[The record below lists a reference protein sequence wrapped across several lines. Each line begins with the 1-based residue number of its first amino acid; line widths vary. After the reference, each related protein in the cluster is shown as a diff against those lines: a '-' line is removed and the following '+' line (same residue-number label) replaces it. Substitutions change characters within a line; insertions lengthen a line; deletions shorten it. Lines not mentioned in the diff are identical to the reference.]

1 MEKKELGARLRE
13 IRIRTGIRQEDF
25 AAGIGVSRSAIVFYE
40 KGERTPDAVT
50 LIRIA
55 DYLGVSLDYVVGR
68 SDRSDNTCADFLSP
82 PALEAMRNDQDAALV
97 ADVLLSSKYAPELLS
112 VMAYMRNNSI
122 NAIEAGEAD
131 DEDSLYQE
139 IQERLESRALKLIR
153 RIFCAKSLEDQPII
167 RDGVSGYSSIRRAY
181 EQALGFAPG
190 SIAIAKGKE
199 E

>member
-1 MEKKELGARLRE
+1 MDKTELGARLRE
-13 IRIRTGIRQEDF
+13 IRMRAGIRQEDF

-50 LIRIA
+50 LLRIA

-68 SDRSDNTCADFLSP
+68 SDRPDNTRAEFLSP
-82 PALEAMRNDQDAALV
+82 PALEAMRINQKAALV
-97 ADVLLSSKYAPELLS
+97 ADVLLSSQYAPELLS
-112 VMAYMRNNSI
+112 VMAYLRNNSL
-122 NAIEAGEAD
+122 NAIEAGELD

-167 RDGVSGYSSIRRAY
+167 RDGVSEYISIRRVY

>member
-1 MEKKELGARLRE
+1 MDKVELGARLRE
-13 IRIRTGIRQEDF
+13 IRMRAGIRQEDF
-25 AAGIGVSRSAIVFYE
+25 AAGIGVSRSAVVFYE

-68 SDRSDNTCADFLSP
+68 SDRPDNTRADFFSP
-82 PALEAMRNDQDAALV
+82 LALEIMKNDQDAALV
-97 ADVLLSSKYAPELLS
+97 ADVLLSSQYAPELLS
-112 VMAYMRNNSI
+112 VMAYLRNNSF
-122 NAIEAGEAD
+122 NALEAGESD
-131 DEDSLYQE
+131 DEDSLYLE
-139 IQERLESRALKLIR
+139 IQERLELRALKLIR
-153 RIFCAKSLEDQPII
+153 RIFCAKSLEDRPII
-167 RDGVSGYSSIRRAY
+167 RDGVSGYSSIRRVY